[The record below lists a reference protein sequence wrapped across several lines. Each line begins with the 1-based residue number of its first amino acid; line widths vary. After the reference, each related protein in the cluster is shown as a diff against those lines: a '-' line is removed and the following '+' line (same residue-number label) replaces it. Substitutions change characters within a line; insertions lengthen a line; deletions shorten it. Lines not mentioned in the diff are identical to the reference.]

1 MPSVSEG
8 SHTGVQQ
15 FVGADS
21 KQCWQIATRFRGRR
35 QKQRKTAQAVPVV
48 KNFIG
53 VKTIFD
59 ALSEKLSSAFSKIT
73 SRGVLNEKDI
83 DEAMREIRIALLE
96 ADVSLPVVKSF
107 IAQVKEQ
114 ALGEKVVKSVQ
125 PGQMVIKIVHDEL
138 VKLLGAE
145 SVELNLTA
153 VPPVCILMVGLQG
166 SGKTTT
172 SAKIAN
178 KLKGRKKVM
187 LVSLDIYR
195 PAAQEQLAQL
205 ANQINVY
212 ALPVIKGEKP
222 AETTKRAINEAKKG
236 GYEVIILDSAGR
248 LHIDEDLMNEVVEVK
263 KIANP
268 TETLLVADAMIG
280 QDSCTVAK
288 EFNEKV
294 GVTGIVLTR
303 IDGSA
308 RAGAALSMKMVADVP
323 IKFLGTG
330 EKIAEFE
337 EFHPDRL
344 AGRIL
349 GQGDVVSLVEKA
361 MENVDK
367 DEAEKMAKKM
377 MKGKFDLEDMLSQL
391 KQVQKLGSMGSLLG
405 MIPGLSKFKTQIEQ
419 ANIGDNLVKKQEAI
433 ILSMTKSERRNPD
446 IIKASRKK
454 RIAAGAGVEVHE
466 VNKLLKSYE
475 QMSTMMKR
483 MGKMGGLSGM
493 MGGAMPKMQGNPL
506 GKMLGG
512 MGNKFPF

>member
-1 MPSVSEG
+1 MFE
-8 SHTGVQQ
+8 
-15 FVGADS
+15 
-21 KQCWQIATRFRGRR
+21 
-35 QKQRKTAQAVPVV
+35 
-48 KNFIG
+48 
-53 VKTIFD
+53 
-59 ALSEKLSSAFSKIT
+59 ALSDKLSSAFSKIT

-114 ALGEKVVKSVQ
+114 ALGEKVVKSVK

-145 SVELNLTA
+145 SSELNLA
-153 VPPVCILMVGLQG
+153 AQPPVCILMVGLQG

-178 KLKGRKKVM
+178 KLKSRKKVL

-205 ANQINVY
+205 ASQINVVS
-212 ALPVIKGEKP
+212 LPIIKGEKP
-222 AETTKRAINEAKKG
+222 AETTKRALSEAKKG
-236 GYEVIILDSAGR
+236 GFEVVILDSAGR
-248 LHIDEDLMNEVVEVK
+248 LHIDNELMNEVVEVK

-280 QDSCTVAK
+280 QDACNVAK

-308 RAGAALSMKMVADVP
+308 RAGAALSMKMVSGAA

-330 EKIAEFE
+330 EKIDEFE

-361 MENVDK
+361 IENVDHA
-367 DEAEKMAKKM
+367 EAEKMAKKM
-377 MKGKFDLEDMLSQL
+377 MKGKFDLEDMLAQL
-391 KQVQKLGSMGSLLG
+391 KQVQKLGSIGNIIG
-405 MIPGLSKFKTQIEQ
+405 MLPGLSKFKNQIEE
-419 ANIGDNLVKKQEAI
+419 AGVGDGLIKKQEAI
-433 ILSMTKSERRNPD
+433 ILSMTIKERRNPD

-483 MGKMGGLSGM
+483 MGKMGGMGSLSALKNG
-493 MGGAMPKMQGNPL
+493 PL
-506 GKMLGG
+506 GGMLGG
-512 MGNKFPF
+512 MGKGFPF

>member
-1 MPSVSEG
+1 MFE
-8 SHTGVQQ
+8 
-15 FVGADS
+15 
-21 KQCWQIATRFRGRR
+21 
-35 QKQRKTAQAVPVV
+35 
-48 KNFIG
+48 
-53 VKTIFD
+53 
-59 ALSEKLSSAFSKIT
+59 ALSDKLSSAFSKIT

-114 ALGEKVVKSVQ
+114 ALGEKVVKSVK

-145 SVELNLTA
+145 SSELNLA
-153 VPPVCILMVGLQG
+153 AQPPVCILMVGLQG

-178 KLKGRKKVM
+178 KLKSRKKVL

-205 ANQINVY
+205 ASQINVVS
-212 ALPVIKGEKP
+212 LPIIKGEKP
-222 AETTKRAINEAKKG
+222 AETTKRALSEAKKG
-236 GYEVIILDSAGR
+236 GFEVVILDSAGR
-248 LHIDEDLMNEVVEVK
+248 LHIDNELMNEVVEVK

-280 QDSCTVAK
+280 QDACNVAK

-294 GVTGIVLTR
+294 GITGIVLTR

-308 RAGAALSMKMVADVP
+308 RAGAALSMKMVSGAA

-330 EKIAEFE
+330 EKIDEFE

-361 MENVDK
+361 IENVDHA
-367 DEAEKMAKKM
+367 EAEKMAKKM
-377 MKGKFDLEDMLSQL
+377 MKGKFDLEDMLAQL
-391 KQVQKLGSMGSLLG
+391 KQVQKLGSIGNIIG
-405 MIPGLSKFKTQIEQ
+405 MLPGLSKFKNQIEE
-419 ANIGDNLVKKQEAI
+419 AGVGDGLIKKQEAI
-433 ILSMTKSERRNPD
+433 ILSMTIKERRNPD

-483 MGKMGGLSGM
+483 MGKMGGMGSLSALKNG
-493 MGGAMPKMQGNPL
+493 PL
-506 GKMLGG
+506 GGMLGG
-512 MGNKFPF
+512 MGKGFPF

>member
-1 MPSVSEG
+1 M
-8 SHTGVQQ
+8 
-15 FVGADS
+15 
-21 KQCWQIATRFRGRR
+21 
-35 QKQRKTAQAVPVV
+35 
-48 KNFIG
+48 
-53 VKTIFD
+53 
-59 ALSEKLSSAFSKIT
+59 
-73 SRGVLNEKDI
+73 LNEKDI
-83 DEAMREIRIALLE
+83 DEAMREIRVALLE

-125 PGQMVIKIVHDEL
+125 PGQMVVKIVHDEL

-145 SVELNLTA
+145 NAELNLNA

-178 KLKGRKKVM
+178 KLKARKKVM
-187 LVSLDIYR
+187 LASLDIYR

-205 ANQINVY
+205 AGQIGVY

-222 AETTKRAINEAKKG
+222 AETTTRAVSEAKKG
-236 GYEVIILDSAGR
+236 GYDVIILDSAGR
-248 LHIDEDLMNEVVEVK
+248 LHIDEDLMNEVIEVK

-268 TETLLVADAMIG
+268 SETLLVADAMIG

-308 RAGAALSMKMVADVP
+308 RAGAALSMKMVAGVP

-361 MENVDK
+361 IENVDK

-391 KQVQKLGSMGSLLG
+391 RQVQKLGSMGSLIG
-405 MIPGLSKFKTQIEQ
+405 MIPGLSKFKAQIEQ
-419 ANIGDNLVKKQEAI
+419 ANIGDSLVKKQEAI

-483 MGKMGGLSGM
+483 MGKMGGLSAM

-506 GKMLGG
+506 SKMLGG
-512 MGNKFPF
+512 MGNRFPF

>member
-1 MPSVSEG
+1 
-8 SHTGVQQ
+8 
-15 FVGADS
+15 
-21 KQCWQIATRFRGRR
+21 
-35 QKQRKTAQAVPVV
+35 
-48 KNFIG
+48 
-53 VKTIFD
+53 
-59 ALSEKLSSAFSKIT
+59 
-73 SRGVLNEKDI
+73 
-83 DEAMREIRIALLE
+83 MREIRIALLE

-114 ALGEKVVKSVQ
+114 ALGEKVVKSVK

-145 SVELNLTA
+145 SSELNLA
-153 VPPVCILMVGLQG
+153 AQPPVCILMVGLQG

-178 KLKGRKKVM
+178 KLKSRKKVL

-205 ANQINVY
+205 ASQINVMS
-212 ALPVIKGEKP
+212 LPIIKGEKP
-222 AETTKRAINEAKKG
+222 AETTKRALSEAKKG
-236 GYEVIILDSAGR
+236 GFEVVILDSAGR
-248 LHIDEDLMNEVVEVK
+248 LHIDNELMNEVVEVK

-280 QDSCTVAK
+280 QDACNVAK

-294 GVTGIVLTR
+294 GITGIVLTR

-308 RAGAALSMKMVADVP
+308 RAGAALSMKMVSGAA

-330 EKIAEFE
+330 EKIDEFE

-361 MENVDK
+361 IENVDHA
-367 DEAEKMAKKM
+367 EAEKMAKKM
-377 MKGKFDLEDMLSQL
+377 MKGKFDLEDMLAQL
-391 KQVQKLGSMGSLLG
+391 KQVQKLGSIGNIIG
-405 MIPGLSKFKTQIEQ
+405 MLPGLSKFKNQIEE
-419 ANIGDNLVKKQEAI
+419 AGVGDGLIKKQEAI
-433 ILSMTKSERRNPD
+433 ILSMTIKERRNPD

-483 MGKMGGLSGM
+483 MGKMGGMGSLSALKNG
-493 MGGAMPKMQGNPL
+493 PL
-506 GKMLGG
+506 GGMLGG
-512 MGNKFPF
+512 MGKGFPF